1 MNFKMNFK
9 SRGIIDAG
17 GPIHSKP
24 TCGGPTGGTIRKPR
38 PKPDEE
44 FIKKEEF
51 QV

>member
-1 MNFKMNFK
+1 MLTLNKTIWD
-9 SRGIIDAG
+9 RGTIYAG

-24 TCGGPTGGTIRKPR
+24 SCGIPIRKPKPR

-44 FIKKEEF
+44 FITKEEF